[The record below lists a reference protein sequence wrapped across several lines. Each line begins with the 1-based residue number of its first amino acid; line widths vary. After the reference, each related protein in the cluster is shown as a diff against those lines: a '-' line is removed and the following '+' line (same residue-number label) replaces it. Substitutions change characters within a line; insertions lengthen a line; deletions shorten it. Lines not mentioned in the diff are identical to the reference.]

1 MTATSRKTLSF
12 PQRAFP
18 GRTLQIPFTPPRVRS
33 LKRPPARLPAD
44 QKLVERVRREF
55 SDMRGLSPTLPQ
67 ARRLF
72 HLGDQECCE
81 IFGQLLQEGFL
92 DLCADQ
98 RYRLTSSGRRPVPFV
113 MSASGEPHADR
124 AK

>member
-12 PQRAFP
+12 PQRSLHVPLAP
-18 GRTLQIPFTPPRVRS
+18 LRMRS
-33 LKRPPARLPAD
+33 LRRQASRPAD

-55 SDMRGLSPTLPQ
+55 SDMRGLSPTRLQ
-67 ARRLF
+67 AQRLF
-72 HLGDQECCE
+72 HLGDQECYE
-81 IFGQLLQEGFL
+81 IFAQLLQEGFL

-98 RYRLTSSGRRPVPFV
+98 RYRLKPGSVRLQ
-113 MSASGEPHADR
+113 ADV

>member
-12 PQRAFP
+12 PQ
-18 GRTLQIPFTPPRVRS
+18 QTPHVPLTPLRMRS
-33 LKRPPARLPAD
+33 LRRPPAFRPAD

-55 SDMRGLSPTLPQ
+55 SDMRGLSLTLAQ

-72 HLGDQECCE
+72 NLGDPECCE
-81 IFGQLLQEGFL
+81 VFAQLLREGFL

-98 RYRLTSSGRRPVPFV
+98 RYRLNAVQLRRF
-113 MSASGEPHADR
+113 G
-124 AK
+124 

>member
-12 PQRAFP
+12 PQR
-18 GRTLQIPFTPPRVRS
+18 TLNVPLTPFRIRS
-33 LKRPPARLPAD
+33 LTRPPAFRPAD

-72 HLGDQECCE
+72 HLGELECDG
-81 IFGQLLQEGFL
+81 IFAQLLHEGFL
-92 DLCADQ
+92 DLCADE
-98 RYRLTSSGRRPVPFV
+98 RYRLKSHLHQADAQRFGSPASRFV
-113 MSASGEPHADR
+113 DR
-124 AK
+124 NV

>member
-12 PQRAFP
+12 PQRSLHVPLAP
-18 GRTLQIPFTPPRVRS
+18 LRMRS
-33 LKRPPARLPAD
+33 LQRPAASRPAD

-55 SDMRGLSPTLPQ
+55 SDMRGLSPTMLQ
-67 ARRLF
+67 AQRLF

-81 IFGQLLQEGFL
+81 IFAQLLQEGFL

-98 RYRLTSSGRRPVPFV
+98 RYRLKPGSVRLQ
-113 MSASGEPHADR
+113 ADV